1 MKFNIDI
8 KSITILILILVI
20 LFLKNCQSPDVVIEE
35 KRITE
40 TVTEI
45 KTVEVEKE
53 VYVPKYTERIITNI
67 DTIIVQNPID
77 TLEILR
83 DYYTKYLYSDT
94 LQLDTLGYV
103 IVNDTITMN
112 KILSREFSSTLN
124 IPETTIKETIYLNSR
139 LFFMGPSMS
148 FTGNGFDRAQWDF
161 YYKDRGNRLYNIGLG
176 VNDRGEALF
185 NTGMKF
191 EIK

>member
-1 MKFNIDI
+1 MKFNVDI
-8 KSITILILILVI
+8 KSLIILILILVI
-20 LFLKNCQSPDVVIEE
+20 LFLKNCQSPNVVVEE
-35 KRITE
+35 KTITE

-67 DTIIVQNPID
+67 DTVLVQNPID
-77 TLEILR
+77 TLEILK
-83 DYYTKYLYSDT
+83 DYYTRYLYSDT

-103 IVNDTITMN
+103 IINDTITMN
-112 KILSREFSSTLN
+112 KILSREFSSTLS

-139 LFFMGPSMS
+139 LFFIGPNIS
-148 FTGNGFDRAQWDF
+148 FTGTGFDGAHLDF

-176 VNDRGEALF
+176 VNDRGDALF
-185 NTGMKF
+185 NTGIKF